1 MTDASGPG
9 DHPPHKV
16 EIHHDHRDVTG
27 GWLRP
32 TVFGAMDGLVSNAAL
47 MAGVAGGAQSSTT
60 IVLAGLAGLAAGAFS
75 MAAGEYISVRSQA
88 EMAAA
93 EIEIER
99 AEIAA
104 RPEAEAAELV
114 ALYVARGVPR
124 PLATKVVE
132 EISKDPEMALEV
144 HTREEI
150 GLHPQ
155 DLPSPWI
162 AAGSS
167 FASFAVG
174 ALIPVL
180 PYLLGL
186 DSLLVSQGLAVVSL
200 FVCGALV
207 SRVTTRTWWYSG
219 LRQAA
224 IGAVAGLLTFGLG
237 SLVGTG
243 LG

>member
-1 MTDASGPG
+1 LD
-9 DHPPHKV
+9 
-16 EIHHDHRDVTG
+16 
-27 GWLRP
+27 
-32 TVFGAMDGLVSNAAL
+32 
-47 MAGVAGGAQSSTT
+47 
-60 IVLAGLAGLAAGAFS
+60 
-75 MAAGEYISVRSQA
+75 
-88 EMAAA
+88 
-93 EIEIER
+93 
-99 AEIAA
+99 
-104 RPEAEAAELV
+104 
-114 ALYVARGVPR
+114 PR
-124 PLATKVVE
+124 
-132 EISKDPEMALEV
+132 
-144 HTREEI
+144 
-150 GLHPQ
+150 
-155 DLPSPWI
+155 DLPSPWV

-186 DSLLVSQGLAVVSL
+186 DSLLVSQGLAIASL

-224 IGAVAGLLTFGLG
+224 IGAAAGLLTFGLG